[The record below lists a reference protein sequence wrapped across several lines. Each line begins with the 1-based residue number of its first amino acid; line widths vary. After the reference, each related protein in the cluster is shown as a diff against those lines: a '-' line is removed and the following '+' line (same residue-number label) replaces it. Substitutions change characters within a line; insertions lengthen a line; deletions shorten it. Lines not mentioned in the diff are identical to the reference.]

1 MGVLKVKYDCGD
13 WLPFFSLYNNGMD
26 YMNLVVLLSVVF
38 CFGLVYAL
46 YYDDY
51 KDFFKY

>member
-1 MGVLKVKYDCGD
+1 MGIHQVGYFCIDE
-13 WLPFFSLYNNGMD
+13 LPFFSLYNNGMD

>member
-1 MGVLKVKYDCGD
+1 MGVYQVGYFCIDE
-13 WLPFFSLYNNGMD
+13 LPFFSLYNNGMD

>member
-1 MGVLKVKYDCGD
+1 MGVHQVGYFCIYE
-13 WLPFFSLYNNGMD
+13 LPFFSLYNNGMD

-46 YYDDY
+46 FYDDY

>member
-1 MGVLKVKYDCGD
+1 
-13 WLPFFSLYNNGMD
+13 
-26 YMNLVVLLSVVF
+26 MNLVVLLSVVF
-38 CFGLVYAL
+38 CFGLVYVL

>member
-1 MGVLKVKYDCGD
+1 MGVHQVRYVRYLE
-13 WLPFFSLYNNGMD
+13 LPFFSLYNNGMVN
-26 YMNLVVLLSVVF
+26 MTLVVLSSVVF
-38 CFGLVYAL
+38 CFGLVYVL

>member
-1 MGVLKVKYDCGD
+1 MGVLQVRYDYSLG
-13 WLPFFSLYNNGMD
+13 LLIFSLYNNGMD
-26 YMNLVVLLSVVF
+26 NMNLVVLFSVVF

>member
-1 MGVLKVKYDCGD
+1 MGIHQVRYVCYLE
-13 WLPFFSLYNNGMD
+13 LLIFSLYNNGMD
-26 YMNLVVLLSVVF
+26 NMNLVVLFSVVF

>member
-1 MGVLKVKYDCGD
+1 MGVHQVRCVRYLE
-13 WLPFFSLYNNGMD
+13 LLIFSLYNNGMVN
-26 YMNLVVLLSVVF
+26 MTLVVLSSVVF
-38 CFGLVYAL
+38 CFGLVYVL

>member
-1 MGVLKVKYDCGD
+1 MGVHQAGYFCIHE
-13 WLPFFSLYNNGMD
+13 LPFFSLYNNGMD

-38 CFGLVYAL
+38 CFGLVYVL